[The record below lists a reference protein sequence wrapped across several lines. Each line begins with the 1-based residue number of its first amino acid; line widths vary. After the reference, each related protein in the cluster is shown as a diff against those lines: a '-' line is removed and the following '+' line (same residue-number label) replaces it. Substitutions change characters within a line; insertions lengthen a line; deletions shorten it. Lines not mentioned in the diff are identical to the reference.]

1 MVRALQT
8 ALKLPAYGLVD
19 CGPFGLSLLLTYV
32 TGSVR
37 IADHICYSSC
47 KLTNIVQVISVT
59 VSSSMWLLV
68 CQNTPVPQ
76 LNVFH
81 AALPR
86 ALAIGTSIR
95 VHA

>member
-37 IADHICYSSC
+37 MGVEAARYTADVKVRDTHTA
-47 KLTNIVQVISVT
+47 LVI
-59 VSSSMWLLV
+59 
-68 CQNTPVPQ
+68 
-76 LNVFH
+76 H
-81 AALPR
+81 A
-86 ALAIGTSIR
+86 TT
-95 VHA
+95 H